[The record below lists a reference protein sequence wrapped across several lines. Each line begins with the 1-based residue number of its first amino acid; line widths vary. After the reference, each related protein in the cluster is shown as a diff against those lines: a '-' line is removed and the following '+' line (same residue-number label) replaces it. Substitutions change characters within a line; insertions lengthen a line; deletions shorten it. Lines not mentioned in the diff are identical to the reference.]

1 MPDLPST
8 PDAEPSTAANF
19 FAGLRSALTSVFFL
33 VLAGTYIGMGA
44 LAHDFG
50 FAPWWLAV
58 SSILVWAAPAQVILI
73 SALGTGASLFEAAL
87 AVTLSAIRLFPMVV
101 ALLPLLRGPG
111 TRTRD
116 LLLPAHF
123 TAVSMW
129 VESLRLLPGMPHHR
143 RIPFCNGLSVGYMG
157 TAVVFGFVGYYLAAG
172 LPVVLAATL
181 LFLTPMSFLISTTN
195 NARLMVDRLALG
207 LGLVLGPLLT
217 YLAVNL
223 DLMWTGLIGGTLA
236 YVVHRFREAMQ

>member
-1 MPDLPST
+1 MPDPQNI
-8 PDAEPSTAANF
+8 PEIEPSATANF

-50 FAPWWLAV
+50 FPPWWLAL
-58 SSILVWAAPAQVILI
+58 SSMLVWAAPAQVILI

-116 LLLPAHF
+116 LLLPTHF
-123 TAVSMW
+123 TSVSMW
-129 VESLRLLPGMPHHR
+129 VESLRLLPGMKPAHR
-143 RIPFCNGLSVGYMG
+143 IAFCNGLSVGYMG

-172 LPVVLAATL
+172 LPVLLAATL
-181 LFLTPMSFLISTTN
+181 LFLTPMSFLISTAN
-195 NARLMVDRLALG
+195 NARMMVDRLAFAF
-207 LGLVLGPLLT
+207 GLVLGPLLG
-217 YLAVNL
+217 YFAVGL
-223 DLMWTGLIGGTLA
+223 DLMWTGLVGGTLA
-236 YVVHRFREAMQ
+236 YVVHRFREATA